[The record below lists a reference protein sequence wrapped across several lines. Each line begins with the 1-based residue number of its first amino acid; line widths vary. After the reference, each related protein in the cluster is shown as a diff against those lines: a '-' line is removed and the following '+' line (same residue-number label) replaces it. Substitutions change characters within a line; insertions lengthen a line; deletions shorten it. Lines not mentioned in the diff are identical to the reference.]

1 MKNVTLTIN
10 GKKITVPEHT
20 TIFSAAEQSGI
31 SIPALCR
38 HEDLE
43 PKGACGMCIV
53 KIEGQP
59 GYKRSCVTAVE
70 EGMKILT
77 STAEIR
83 DIRRGILELVLA
95 AHPADCLQCIKHGKC
110 ELQSLAE
117 RFEIRDLRYDRYTR
131 GLPVDRSSFGI
142 VRDMNKCIGCGRCVQ
157 VCNEVQTVASIF
169 FHGRGSNTIV
179 SPAYGTTMG
188 DSVCV
193 NCGQC
198 VVYCPVGALYEKEA
212 IEEVWKAIDD
222 PDKIVVT
229 QIAPAVRVA
238 IGEEFGLEPGEL
250 SIGKLYSALKALGI
264 DVVFDTNFSAD
275 LTIVEEAT
283 EFLERLKESGPFP
296 LITSCSPGWIKF
308 GETFYPELLE
318 NVSSCKSPQQM
329 LGALIKT
336 HYAESRGI
344 DRNEIVSLSIM
355 PCTAKKFEASRPEM
369 CSSGARDV
377 DYVLTTR
384 EIARMIR
391 QAGIDFRNLP
401 EGTPDPL
408 LSRYSGAATIFGAS
422 GGVMEAAL
430 RTAYELA
437 TGKTLEKVD
446 FVDVRGMTGVKEAEI
461 DVDGTVIKVA
471 VTNGLANARK
481 ILDCV
486 AEDKRR
492 GRSSY
497 HFIEIMACAGGCVG
511 GGGQPIPNTLARR
524 AQRIEGL
531 YREDRSLP
539 LRKSHENPEIKAL
552 YAEFLGSPGSER
564 AHALLHTKY
573 KPREQYQFSQ

>member
-20 TIFSAAEQSGI
+20 TVFSAAEKAGI

-70 EGMKILT
+70 EGMEVLT

-110 ELQSLAE
+110 ELQTLAE

-198 VVYCPVGALYEKEA
+198 IVYCPVGALYEKEA

-222 PDKIVVT
+222 PDKVVVA

-336 HYAESRGI
+336 HYAESRGL
-344 DRNEIVSLSIM
+344 DRNKIVSLSIM
-355 PCTAKKFEASRPEM
+355 PCTAKKFEAGRPEM
-369 CSSGARDV
+369 RSSGARDV

-391 QAGIDFRNLP
+391 QVGIDFRNLP
-401 EGTPDPL
+401 DGTPDPL

-437 TGKTLEKVD
+437 TGKALEKVD

-461 DVDGTVIKVA
+461 DVDGTPIKVA

-481 ILDCV
+481 ILDRV

-524 AQRIEGL
+524 ARRIEGL

-539 LRKSHENPEIKAL
+539 LRKSHENPEIRAL
-552 YAEFLGSPGSER
+552 YAEFLGSPGSEK

-573 KPREQYQFSQ
+573 SPREQYQFSE